1 MNALTRF
8 FIRTTDIERRTIL
21 DEPYRTIG
29 RGLITSVVW
38 PSAKTLVYI
47 DKDIIYSIPSHE
59 LYTRALYASFV
70 GSGSVIGK
78 LSWNFNAAQD
88 SFWVN
93 AGMTS
98 MILLQK
104 KQMIF
109 SINLVQPPYGAG
121 YIPMLSGYATGT
133 VPANT
138 RETHVF
144 WNNTENPFVWFE
156 SEHDKRGALYTLSG
170 TSFLKVLNS
179 DSVWKPAMSPGAK
192 YIAFI
197 SSGDTTIFDAENGVV
212 IASQKGDVAVSLAW
226 KNNNELVIGGMET
239 IRLWNVSTNA
249 VDFLLFSSVS
259 EYGRDEI
266 SGKIC
271 VRSSIGSYA
280 YDELESRWVP
290 LGREALMSLP
300 ELANGFYRVYVG
312 ESLNSG
318 FGNALFIRKLSGS
331 IDTRALFPQTASK
344 PAVRGKVVLVFDA
357 LDEASGLGVIL
368 RTLAS
373 YNLRSTFFI
382 NGEFI
387 RRYPARILE
396 ILGEGHACASMF
408 FAPTD
413 LNSDGFMIDD
423 EFIKRGLAR
432 NEDEFFYA
440 TGKELEL
447 FWHTPNYEA
456 SAAVKKAGREAGYTW
471 VNKGLA
477 PPDRTTLEDAILGKA
492 VYHSAAAMID
502 TMSARLASQDKSGK
516 PASFIIPISV
526 GIANGTRGDYLYEK
540 LDVLIS
546 AIIEAGYEIVNLEDL

>member
-1 MNALTRF
+1 
-8 FIRTTDIERRTIL
+8 
-21 DEPYRTIG
+21 
-29 RGLITSVVW
+29 
-38 PSAKTLVYI
+38 
-47 DKDIIYSIPSHE
+47 
-59 LYTRALYASFV
+59 V

-78 LSWNFNAAQD
+78 LSWNFNAAMD

-109 SINLVQPPYGAG
+109 SINLMQPSYGAG
-121 YIPMLSGYATGT
+121 YIPMLSGYATGI
-133 VPANT
+133 VPVNT

-144 WNNTENPFVWFE
+144 WNNTENPFIWFE
-156 SEHDKRGALYTLSG
+156 SEHNNRGAFYTLSG
-170 TSFLKVLNS
+170 TAFLKVLNS
-179 DSVWKPAMSPGAK
+179 DSVWKPAISPDAK
-192 YIAFI
+192 HIAFI
-197 SSGDTTIFDAENGVV
+197 SNGETTIFSAENGVV
-212 IASQKGDVAVSLAW
+212 IASLKGDAAVSLAW
-226 KNNNELVIGGMET
+226 KNNDELVIGGMET

-249 VDFLLFSSVS
+249 VNFLLFSSAP

-271 VRSSIGSYA
+271 VRSSLGSYA
-280 YDELESRWVP
+280 YDELEARWIP
-290 LGREALMSLP
+290 LERDALMSLP
-300 ELANGFYRVYVG
+300 ELANGFYRVYAG

-318 FGNALFIRKLSGS
+318 FANALFIRKLSGS

-344 PAVRGKVVLVFDA
+344 PPPRGKVALIFDA
-357 LDEASGLGVIL
+357 LDDASGLGAIL
-368 RTLAS
+368 RSLAS

-387 RRYPARILE
+387 RRHPARILE

-408 FAPTD
+408 FTPTD
-413 LNSDGFMIDD
+413 LNADGFMIDD

-440 TGKELEL
+440 TGKELSL

-456 SAAVKKAGREAGYTW
+456 SAAAKKAGQEAGYTW

-477 PPDRTTLEDAILGKA
+477 PPDRVTIEDAITGKTP
-492 VYHSAAAMID
+492 YLSASTIID
-502 TMSARLASQDKSGK
+502 AMSARLVSTDKST
-516 PASFIIPISV
+516 PSSFIIPISV
-526 GIANGTRGDYLYEK
+526 GMANGTRGDYLYDK

-546 AIIEAGYEIVNLEDL
+546 AILEAGYEIVNLEDL